1 MYPQMKISNICK
13 IEDIELMTGRQN
25 MGRGLVRQALL
36 NTFSKGLIGSVSQ
49 TSNQARFHNTIRIFI
64 IKHTNQHHNTLQMF
78 GSQLG
83 CEQLYTQILSEA
95 MSCKTIRDS
104 LSEFSEC
111 LTRVQHLYYVY
122 IPMCTR
128 RKHKLKISKT

>member
-1 MYPQMKISNICK
+1 MNTYTMHYKYMPKSKLINLKNKTFPQIFLEFIQIFMYPQMKISNICK

-64 IKHTNQHHNTLQMF
+64 IKHTN
-78 GSQLG
+78 
-83 CEQLYTQILSEA
+83 
-95 MSCKTIRDS
+95 
-104 LSEFSEC
+104 
-111 LTRVQHLYYVY
+111 
-122 IPMCTR
+122 
-128 RKHKLKISKT
+128 